1 MKRVFFVIFALL
13 SASVSAQIFVSA
25 NTEAQPMTNARAT
38 ATVVTSA
45 PKTERLT
52 PFTKVVVDGSVN
64 ITFRKVDN
72 IDEMK
77 IVYDTKGNTTSR
89 FRAGVDKNGVL
100 QIVERIDSKIAT
112 MTTDVTVCYTALD
125 NISIAHAKALFEA
138 PIETRLLDLSVTGGA
153 NVTMDIKTLDALV
166 NCTGKSQLT
175 IGGESKYFKL
185 TISSAK
191 VEGFELKT
199 TAADI
204 DASHESEVQLS
215 VSERLEAVTS
225 TEAKLLYKGKPLILR
240 NKNSLFGGAILS
252 VEE

>member
-1 MKRVFFVIFALL
+1 MIFTLL
-13 SASVSAQIFVSA
+13 SASAYAQIFVSA
-25 NTEAQPMTNARAT
+25 DAVAQPITNAKAT
-38 ATVVTSA
+38 AAVVTSA

-52 PFTKVVVDGSVN
+52 LFTKVVVDGSVN
-64 ITFRKVDN
+64 ITFKEVDS

-77 IVYDTKGNTTSR
+77 IVYDTKGNTVSR

-100 QIVERIDSKIAT
+100 QIVERIDSKVAT
-112 MTTDVTVCYTALD
+112 MTTDVTVCYTTLD
-125 NISIAHAKALFEA
+125 NISIAHAKAVFES
-138 PIETRLLDLSVTGGA
+138 PIATRLLDLSVTGGA
-153 NVTMDIKTLDALV
+153 NVIMDIKTLDALV
-166 NCTGKSQLT
+166 NCTGKSCLT

-191 VEGFELKT
+191 VDGFNLKT

-204 DASHESEVQLS
+204 DASHESEVQIS

-225 TEAKLLYKGKPLILR
+225 TEAKLFYKGKPLILR

-252 VEE
+252 VE